1 MPGLRNT
8 LRELNAGTLHSGSKN
23 GPIVTNRKQG
33 IAIALSEGRKAG
45 ENIAPAPKT
54 KGHHAK
60 AKHHHAKVGDALKS
74 GDTALAMHHTGHMM
88 AALRHASMA
97 AGTMDQAPDEEAG
110 ETTPDMESP
119 EEDMAPP
126 TPPTSLR
133 SRLSQLK
140 R

>member
-45 ENIAPAPKT
+45 ENVAPPPKT

-60 AKHHHAKVGDALKS
+60 AKHHHAKAGDALKA

-88 AALRHASMA
+88 AALRQASTA
-97 AGTMDQAPDEEAG
+97 AGSMDQATDEETG
-110 ETTPDMESP
+110 ETAPDMESP

-126 TPPTSLR
+126 TSLR
-133 SRLSQLK
+133 SRLSQFK
-140 R
+140 KS